1 MRQSGVEPVS
11 PDPISIEEKPM
22 PNAPAKN
29 SLAFNVERNGDVALV
44 HCRGRLV
51 AGLCGEFYDKMRA
64 LIPENKRIVL
74 DLTDLAFVDSMGL
87 GTLVRLQVS
96 AKSGGS
102 CIELI
107 NLGKQIRELLGI
119 THLLSLFGDMCEKGV
134 SVKF

>member
-11 PDPISIEEKPM
+11 PFPIFVKEKPM
-22 PNAPAKN
+22 PNATAKN
-29 SLAFNVERNGDVALV
+29 SLAFSVEHKGDAALV

-51 AGLCGEFYDKMRA
+51 AGLCGEFYDKIRA
-64 LIPENKRIVL
+64 LIPDNKRIVL

-134 SVKF
+134 TVKF

>member
-1 MRQSGVEPVS
+1 
-11 PDPISIEEKPM
+11 M
-22 PNAPAKN
+22 PNAPAMN
-29 SLAFNVERNGDVALV
+29 SLTFNVEHKGDAALV

-51 AGLCGEFYDKMRA
+51 SGLCGEFYNKIHA

-87 GTLVRLQVS
+87 GTLVRLYVS

-102 CIELI
+102 CLQLI
-107 NLGKQIRELLGI
+107 NLSKQIRELLGI

-134 SVKF
+134 TMKF

>member
-1 MRQSGVEPVS
+1 
-11 PDPISIEEKPM
+11 M

-29 SLAFNVERNGDVALV
+29 SLTFSVEQKNDTALV

-51 AGLCGEFYDKMRA
+51 AGLCGEFYDKIRA
-64 LIPENKRIVL
+64 LIPDNKRVIL

-87 GTLVRLQVS
+87 GTLVRLQVT

-119 THLLSLFGDMCEKGV
+119 THLLSLFGDMCDKGV
-134 SVKF
+134 TMKF

>member
-1 MRQSGVEPVS
+1 
-11 PDPISIEEKPM
+11 M
-22 PNAPAKN
+22 PNAPAMN
-29 SLAFNVERNGDVALV
+29 SLAFSVEHKGDVALI

-51 AGLCGEFYDKMRA
+51 SGVCGEFYDKIRA
-64 LIPENKRIVL
+64 LIPGSKRIVL

-102 CIELI
+102 CIQLT

-119 THLLSLFGDMCEKGV
+119 THLLSLFGDMCDKGV
-134 SVKF
+134 TMKF